1 VKKITSIAITIASF
15 VVFTAT
21 FLALAENKN
30 GNSLFL
36 DSDQDGLTDQ
46 EERMIGTDPNNPD
59 TDGDGYSDG
68 KEVESGYSPL
78 KPAPGDRIV
87 PAAPSSAPAESDS
100 TAPAAENDLLGTDAL
115 YDLSSDPENPN
126 LTNEM
131 IGQLMQLTEEKGDSS
146 DSFLNNPSYSSEDLE
161 QVAQKALQTVDIT
174 KDLPEIKDSELNIL
188 PPVDNKKLDE
198 EEIKEKQKEE
208 IEKYLSQSAFIF
220 AANAPFPV
228 ENPADL
234 QNQVSAES
242 DNLIAAVYSGD
253 KTKVDEYAQKAQ
265 AGIDQM
271 KKVAVPHI
279 LKDIHKSMLQLA
291 IYTLNLKDDISLN
304 TQDPI
309 KSLAAASSLQ
319 VVAQGAMKLQSEFS
333 AILTE
338 YDIESIN
345 FP

>member
-1 VKKITSIAITIASF
+1 MD
-15 VVFTAT
+15 
-21 FLALAENKN
+21 N
-30 GNSLFL
+30 
-36 DSDQDGLTDQ
+36 Q
-46 EERMIGTDPNNPD
+46 
-59 TDGDGYSDG
+59 
-68 KEVESGYSPL
+68 
-78 KPAPGDRIV
+78 
-87 PAAPSSAPAESDS
+87 
-100 TAPAAENDLLGTDAL
+100 DLLGNI
-115 YDLSSDPENPN
+115 SINQN
-126 LTNEM
+126 GW
-131 IGQLMQLTEEKGDSS
+131 I
-146 DSFLNNPSYSSEDLE
+146 SFPSTTGNSYSISGDMLANTFNGSKVGMTKKTKMPPRIFFKLMKRKMGILKDYKYKKRIEKLE
-161 QVAQKALQTVDIT
+161 QAVKKAEELGQIAF
-174 KDLPEIKDSELNIL
+174 SEELF
-188 PPVDNKKLDE
+188 KKLLVLVREAEIYAFGLKIFLSRDIYEEFKNKTERAVRLTPLKNYARPIPQSVLDKKIKCDE
-198 EEIKEKQKEE
+198 NKLFNGYVVMHYDEPGAVKEKQKEE

-271 KKVAVPHI
+271 KKVAVPYV
-279 LKDIHKSMLQLA
+279 LKDIHKLMLQLA
-291 IYTLNLKDDISLN
+291 IYTSNLKDDISLN

-338 YDIESIN
+338 YDIEFIN